1 MKKIFQL
8 TALLMLCF
16 LGACSEDGL
25 DGLSGKYDMERRV
38 YKNIVAQS
46 TDKLRKGVKQLNL
59 KFADEA
65 GNEWDLRLGSKD
77 WVLQNGVFKA
87 KLLEK
92 LEESDIKSEE
102 DKIKPKE
109 PLTAGLLYS
118 IVGQDT
124 IASGDL
130 EVTLLGD
137 TYYIDGLF
145 MSKTGTQYSC
155 DYKGPITFEIGEDD
169 PEASG
174 YTTVLTTS
182 PVYLLDANNQPVG
195 IVPGVSQYSFAVSD
209 PDGNGVAQFDLIN
222 KENMPLEA
230 LAGSYSVTGKSE
242 AGSMAQ
248 GNALPAEWGGWS
260 WGSYFIA
267 NDAKQYIFGGTL
279 NIAVATGM
287 EGETLFTF
295 SGKGLN
301 TTLGM
306 DATGSQ
312 IPGTAADADYRFV
325 TVLQGTGYEMRDQQM
340 ESAVMGRKMPFSVY
354 LPKSY
359 DGQKEYP
366 VLYLLHGADGNHN
379 DWMAQGMLNPYASAA
394 EAAGGKEMIIVCPN
408 GSPDG
413 QNIFYCDNYQ
423 GNNMKYMT
431 YFFDEFIPY
440 VESNFKVKAGR
451 GTRAIAGLSMG
462 GFGSLY
468 YSFLHPEMFCYAY
481 ACSPA
486 TAIEG
491 APNLYEMLGT
501 KDLPGIT
508 IEIGKGDFLF
518 GSANSFKQA
527 LDGSGIAN
535 EYITRD
541 GIHDWAFWKGCL
553 PKLLKKVSDT
563 FEE

>member
-1 MKKIFQL
+1 
-8 TALLMLCF
+8 MLCF

-366 VLYLLHGADGNHN
+366 VLYLLHGFGGSYTTWQNIN
-379 DWMAQGMLNPYASAA
+379 DLRPLAVACGM
-394 EAAGGKEMIIVCPN
+394 IVVCPDGAN
-408 GSPDG
+408 SWYWDSPLDPAS
-413 QNIFYCDNYQ
+413 QFETFVAQELPDWVDARYL
-423 GNNMKYMT
+423 T
-431 YFFDEFIPY
+431 IPSR
-440 VESNFKVKAGR
+440 EGR
-451 GTRAIAGLSMG
+451 AVTGLSMG
-462 GFGSLY
+462 GHGALWVALRHKDRFGAAGSTSGGVDIRPFPDSWEMKKQLGE
-468 YSFLHPEMFCYAY
+468 LKDNPERWNAH
-481 ACSPA
+481 
-486 TAIEG
+486 TVIR
-491 APNLYEMLGT
+491 
-501 KDLPGIT
+501 
-508 IEIGKGDFLF
+508 
-518 GSANSFKQA
+518 QA
-527 LDGSGIAN
+527 A
-535 EYITRD
+535 
-541 GIHDWAFWKGCL
+541 
-553 PKLLKKVSDT
+553 
-563 FEE
+563 

>member
-8 TALLMLCF
+8 TALLVLCI
-16 LGACSEDGL
+16 LGACNEDAL
-25 DGLSGKYDMERRV
+25 DGLSGKYDMERSV
-38 YKNIVAQS
+38 YTKVLEQT
-46 TDKLRKGVKQLNL
+46 TDKLGKGIKQLNIR
-59 KFADEA
+59 FADQA
-65 GNEWDLRLGSKD
+65 GHKWDLRIGTRD
-77 WVLQNGVFKA
+77 WVLQNGIFQV

-92 LEESDIKSEE
+92 SEE
-102 DKIKPKE
+102 DETMPKE
-109 PLTAGLLYS
+109 PLTDGFLYS
-118 IVGQDT
+118 IVEQDT

-145 MSKTGTQYSC
+145 MSKTGKKYSC
-155 DYKGPITFEIGEDD
+155 DYKGSISFVIGEDD

-174 YTTVLTTS
+174 YTTVLSTS
-182 PVYLLDANNQPVG
+182 PVFLTDANGQPTG
-195 IVPGVSQYSFAVSD
+195 IVPGVMKYSFVVSA
-209 PDGNGVAQFDLIN
+209 PDGNSVAQFDLIN
-222 KENMPLEA
+222 KENLPLEA
-230 LAGSYSVTGKSE
+230 LPGSYSVTGTTDP
-242 AGSMAQ
+242 GSMDA

-260 WGSYFIA
+260 WGSYFMA
-267 NDAKQYIFGGTL
+267 DNAKQYIAGGIL
-279 NIAVATGM
+279 NITLATGI
-287 EGETLFTF
+287 EGETLFSF

-306 DATGSQ
+306 DANGAS
-312 IPGTAADADYRFV
+312 IPGTAVDVDFRFV
-325 TVLQGTGYEMRDQQM
+325 TVLQSTGIELRDQQM
-340 ESAVMGRKMPFSVY
+340 ESTVMGRPMPFSIY
-354 LPKSY
+354 LPKGY

-379 DWMAQGMLNPYASAA
+379 DWMIQGMLNPYASRVS
-394 EAAGGKEMIIVCPN
+394 AAGGKEMVIVCPN

-423 GNNMKYMT
+423 GNDMKYMT
-431 YFFDEFIPY
+431 FFFDEFIPY
-440 VESNFKVKAGR
+440 IESNFKVKAGR
-451 GTRAIAGLSMG
+451 GTRAIGGLSMG

-468 YSFLHPEMFCYAY
+468 YGFLHPEMFCYVY

-486 TAIEG
+486 TFIEG
-491 APNLYEMLGT
+491 APNLYEMLDTQG
-501 KDLPGIT
+501 LPGIT

-518 GSANSFKQA
+518 ESAGYFKQA
-527 LDGSGIAN
+527 LDGSSIVN

-541 GIHDWAFWKGCL
+541 GIHDWDFWKGCL

>member
-16 LGACSEDGL
+16 LGACSEDAL
-25 DGLSGKYDMERRV
+25 DSLSGKYDMERYV
-38 YKNIVAQS
+38 YKKIVGQS
-46 TDKLRKGVKQLNL
+46 TEKLRKGVKQLNL

-77 WVLQNGVFKA
+77 WVLQNGIFQA

-92 LEESDIKSEE
+92 SEE
-102 DKIKPKE
+102 NEAMPKE

-118 IVGQDT
+118 IVEQDT
-124 IASGDL
+124 IASGDV

-145 MSKTGTQYSC
+145 MSKTGKRYSC
-155 DYKGPITFEIGEDD
+155 DYKGSISFEVGVDD

-182 PVYLLDANNQPVG
+182 PVYLLDANNQPIG

-242 AGSMAQ
+242 VGSMAQ

-267 NDAKQYIFGGTL
+267 NGAKQYIFGGTL
-279 NIAVATGM
+279 NITVATGM
-287 EGETLFTF
+287 ESELLFTF

-306 DATGSQ
+306 DATGTQ
-312 IPGTAADADYRFV
+312 VPGTVADVNYMFV
-325 TVLQGTGYEMRDQQM
+325 TVLQSTGYELRDQQM

-423 GNNMKYMT
+423 GNNMQYMT

-440 VESNFKVKAGR
+440 IESNFKVKAGR

-468 YSFLHPEMFCYAY
+468 YGFLHPEMFCYVY

-486 TAIEG
+486 TYVEG
-491 APNLYEMLGT
+491 APNLYEMLET
-501 KDLPGIT
+501 QNLPGIT
-508 IEIGKGDFLF
+508 IEIGKSDFLF
-518 GSANSFKQA
+518 DSANGFKQT
-527 LDGSGIAN
+527 LDGSGIIS

>member
-16 LGACSEDGL
+16 FGACSEDAL

-38 YKNIVAQS
+38 YKKIIEQS
-46 TDKLRKGVKQLNL
+46 TDKLGKGVKQLNL

-92 LEESDIKSEE
+92 LDEDDIKSEE
-102 DKIKPKE
+102 DKVKPKE

-118 IVGQDT
+118 IVEQDT
-124 IASGDL
+124 IASGDV

-145 MSKTGTQYSC
+145 MSKTGKQYSC
-155 DYKGPITFEIGEDD
+155 DYKGSISFEIGEDD

-182 PVYLLDANNQPVG
+182 PVYLLDTNNQPIG

-267 NDAKQYIFGGTL
+267 NSAKQYIFGGTL
-279 NIAVATGM
+279 NITIATGM

-306 DATGSQ
+306 DVNSAQ
-312 IPGTAADADYRFV
+312 VPGTAADVNYMFV
-325 TVLQGTGYEMRDQQM
+325 TVLQSTGYEMRDQQM

-468 YSFLHPEMFCYAY
+468 YSFLHPEMFCYVY

-541 GIHDWAFWKGCL
+541 AIHDWAFWKGCL

>member
-16 LGACSEDGL
+16 LGACSEDAL

-38 YKNIVAQS
+38 YNEIVAQS
-46 TDKLRKGVKQLNL
+46 TDKLGKGVKQLNI
-59 KFADEA
+59 KFADQV
-65 GNEWDLRLGSKD
+65 GNEWDLRLGSRD
-77 WVLQNGVFKA
+77 WVLQNGIFQA

-92 LEESDIKSEE
+92 SEE
-102 DKIKPKE
+102 DETMPKE

-118 IVGQDT
+118 IVEQDT
-124 IASGDL
+124 IASGDV

-145 MSKTGTQYSC
+145 MSKTGKQYSC
-155 DYKGPITFEIGEDD
+155 DYKGSISFEVGVDD

-174 YTTVLTTS
+174 YTTILTTS
-182 PVYLLDANNQPVG
+182 PVYLLDANNQPIGV
-195 IVPGVSQYSFAVSD
+195 VPGVSKYSFAVSA
-209 PDGNGVAQFDLIN
+209 PDGNSVAQFDLVN
-222 KENMPLEA
+222 NENMTLEA
-230 LAGSYSVTGKSE
+230 LAGNYSVNTE
-242 AGSMAQ
+242 NPNAPGSMDA

-260 WGSYFIA
+260 WGSYFVA
-267 NDAKQYIFGGTL
+267 NNVKQYIAGGTL
-279 NIAVATGM
+279 TITAATGM
-287 EGETLFTF
+287 EGETLFSF

-306 DATGSQ
+306 DATGAQ

-325 TVLQGTGYEMRDQQM
+325 TVLQSTGFEMRDQQM
-340 ESAVMGRKMPFSVY
+340 QSTVMGRQMPFSIY

-440 VESNFKVKAGR
+440 IESSFRVKAGR

-468 YSFLHPEMFCYAY
+468 YGFLHPEMFCYVY

-486 TAIEG
+486 TYIDG

-501 KDLPGIT
+501 QGLPGIT

-518 GSANSFKQA
+518 ESANGFKQA
-527 LDGSGIAN
+527 LDGSGITN

-541 GIHDWAFWKGCL
+541 GIHDWTFWKGCL

>member
-16 LGACSEDGL
+16 FGACSEDAL

-38 YKNIVAQS
+38 YKKIIEQS
-46 TDKLRKGVKQLNL
+46 TDKLGKGVKQLNL

-92 LEESDIKSEE
+92 LDEDDIKSEE
-102 DKIKPKE
+102 DKVKPKE

-118 IVGQDT
+118 IVEQDT
-124 IASGDL
+124 IASGDV

-145 MSKTGTQYSC
+145 MSKTGKQYSC
-155 DYKGPITFEIGEDD
+155 DYKGSISFEIGEDD
-169 PEASG
+169 PEARNS
-174 YTTVLTTS
+174 
-182 PVYLLDANNQPVG
+182 
-195 IVPGVSQYSFAVSD
+195 
-209 PDGNGVAQFDLIN
+209 AQ
-222 KENMPLEA
+222 
-230 LAGSYSVTGKSE
+230 V
-242 AGSMAQ
+242 
-248 GNALPAEWGGWS
+248 
-260 WGSYFIA
+260 
-267 NDAKQYIFGGTL
+267 
-279 NIAVATGM
+279 
-287 EGETLFTF
+287 
-295 SGKGLN
+295 
-301 TTLGM
+301 
-306 DATGSQ
+306 
-312 IPGTAADADYRFV
+312 PGTAADVNYMFV
-325 TVLQGTGYEMRDQQM
+325 TVLQSTGYEMRDQQM

-468 YSFLHPEMFCYAY
+468 YSFLHPEMFCYVY